1 LYPSPFFSKNH
12 WGSIITF
19 CVLSLVIHAALVIA
33 IPDFLSIKR
42 IKIIPI
48 TYIRPMEVRLRKLPP
63 LPASSKQPSKAKKTS
78 PGLETPQFTYKK
90 SRSIS
95 MGKGLFLPPPSLQL
109 PVSEFIGRDT
119 IPETTT
125 SNKKNQKYLGQY
137 TFPSG
142 LPNLIPKPLME
153 PSSLPA
159 AENKQNVSEKLIA
172 EIHREIQSREAKRAA
187 SQKASK
193 RKVKKSS
200 NVTLGVV
207 GPISVRKIL
216 YRPPLP
222 KIVAEHS
229 VQIRLKF
236 WVTPNGIVDQVVPIE
251 RGGTRMESVA
261 IRFLKRWKFEPLPA
275 EARQERQWG
284 ILTVKFLVK

>member
-1 LYPSPFFSKNH
+1 M
-12 WGSIITF
+12 
-19 CVLSLVIHAALVIA
+19 VHAALVIA
-33 IPDFLSIKR
+33 IPDFLTVKR
-42 IKIIPI
+42 IKIIPV
-48 TYIRPMEVRLRKLPP
+48 TYIRPMEIRLRKLPP
-63 LPASSKQPSKAKKTS
+63 LPAAAKQPAKAQKTS
-78 PGLETPQFTYKK
+78 PGLETPQFTLKK

-109 PVSEFIGRDT
+109 PVSEFVGKNT

-137 TFPSG
+137 TLPSG
-142 LPNLIPKPLME
+142 LPNLIPKLPTYTTPLI
-153 PSSLPA
+153 ST
-159 AENKQNVSEKLIA
+159 ENEQNISEKLIK
-172 EIHREIQSREAKRAA
+172 EIHHEIQSREVKLTA
-187 SQKASK
+187 SQKASEK
-193 RKVKKSS
+193 RAKKNS

-236 WVTPNGIVDQVVPIE
+236 WVTPNGVVDQVVPIE
-251 RGGTRMESVA
+251 RGGTHIESVA
-261 IRFLKRWKFEPLPA
+261 IRFLKEWKFEPLPA
-275 EARQERQWG
+275 EVRQERQWG